1 MTKNFS
7 IQAKLMIGAVS
18 CGSLVAFGMGAHQMQ
33 DLTSPQMFLLMA
45 AGAVASRFKVKLP
58 GVMGNMSGNVPILL
72 LAILRLH
79 LIGSLVVAVAAAIS
93 QSYASGAKRPE
104 PVQFLFN
111 ACTVVN
117 ASALAF
123 LTFHSSIADQ
133 SPASHMLM
141 LVASAA
147 VYFLANT
154 VPVAGIIAITEQ
166 NNAWSLWRT
175 VFLWSF
181 PNYVIGAGM
190 AAIMSA
196 FGNTVGWLPLAT
208 LMTALFAV
216 YQCYKVYVT
225 HSQFQPQQLVA
236 AAAAGR

>member
-1 MTKNFS
+1 MTNLS
-7 IQAKLMIGAVS
+7 MQAKLMIGAVT
-18 CGSLVAFGMGAHQMQ
+18 CGSLAAFGIGAHQMQ
-33 DLTSPQMFLLMA
+33 DLATPQMFLLLA
-45 AGAVASRFKVKLP
+45 AGVVASRFKIKLP
-58 GVMGNMSGNVPILL
+58 GVLGNMSGNVPIVL
-72 LAILRLH
+72 LAIMRMSLL
-79 LIGSLVVAVAAAIS
+79 GSLLVAAAAAIS
-93 QSYASGAKRPE
+93 QSYASGAKRAQ

-111 ACTVVN
+111 ACTLVN

-123 LTFHSSIADQ
+123 WAFHYSADQ
-133 SPASHMLM
+133 TPAGRMLM
-141 LVASAA
+141 LVVAAA

-154 VPVAGIIAITEQ
+154 MPVAGIIAITEHS
-166 NNAWSLWRT
+166 NTLSLWRT

-196 FGNTVGWLPLAT
+196 FGNTAGWLALAT
-208 LMTALFAV
+208 LMAALFAV

>member
-1 MTKNFS
+1 M
-7 IQAKLMIGAVS
+7 QAKLMIGAVS
-18 CGSLVAFGMGAHQMQ
+18 CGSLVALGIGAHQMQ
-33 DLTSPQMFLLMA
+33 DLATPQMFLLLA
-45 AGAVASRFKVKLP
+45 AGVVASRFKIKLP
-58 GVMGNMSGNVPILL
+58 GVLGNMSGNVPIVL
-72 LAILRLH
+72 LAIMRMSLL
-79 LIGSLVVAVAAAIS
+79 GSLLVAAAAAIS
-93 QSYASGAKRPE
+93 QSYASGAKRAQ

-111 ACTVVN
+111 ACTLVN

-123 LTFHSSIADQ
+123 WAFHYSADQ
-133 SPASHMLM
+133 TPAGRMLM
-141 LVASAA
+141 LVVAAA

-154 VPVAGIIAITEQ
+154 MPVAGIIAITEHS
-166 NNAWSLWRT
+166 NPLSLWRT

-196 FGNTVGWLPLAT
+196 FGNTAGWLALAT
-208 LMTALFAV
+208 MMAALFAV

>member
-1 MTKNFS
+1 MTKNLS

-18 CGSLVAFGMGAHQMQ
+18 CGSLVAFGIGAHQMQ
-33 DLTSPQMFLLMA
+33 DLATPQMFLLLA

-58 GVMGNMSGNVPILL
+58 GVLGNMSGNVPIVL
-72 LAILRLH
+72 LAILRLS
-79 LIGSLVVAVAAAIS
+79 LLGSLIVAAAAAIS
-93 QSYASGAKRPE
+93 QSYASGAKRPQ

-111 ACTVVN
+111 ACMLVN
-117 ASALAF
+117 ASGLAYW
-123 LTFHSSIADQ
+123 TFHYVKSDQ
-133 SPASHMLM
+133 SPAGRMLM

-154 VPVAGIIAITEQ
+154 MPVAGIIALTEHS
-166 NNAWSLWRT
+166 NPVSLWRT

-196 FGNTVGWLPLAT
+196 FGNTAGWLALAT
-208 LMTALFAV
+208 LMAALFAV
-216 YQCYKVYVT
+216 YQCYKVYVA
-225 HSQFQPQQLVA
+225 HSQFQPQQFVA